1 SDSVAQYLTANTPC
15 HPDLS
20 SLKNMTLRLRLQDQQ
35 EETSVTLFQGKM
47 STDGNNYS
55 IIKGKVSSV
64 LLLLKM
70 LQINHA

>member
-1 SDSVAQYLTANTPC
+1 
-15 HPDLS
+15 
-20 SLKNMTLRLRLQDQQ
+20 MTLRLRLQDQQ

-70 LQINHA
+70 LQIIMPDLCPGILARGIF

>member
-1 SDSVAQYLTANTPC
+1 MDNAVYDGGDAEFPYPSVRLR
-15 HPDLS
+15 DLDP
-20 SLKNMTLRLRLQDQQ
+20 LRLQDQQ

>member
-1 SDSVAQYLTANTPC
+1 
-15 HPDLS
+15 
-20 SLKNMTLRLRLQDQQ
+20 MTLRLRLQDQQ

-55 IIKGKVSSV
+55 IIKGKVCSV

>member
-1 SDSVAQYLTANTPC
+1 
-15 HPDLS
+15 
-20 SLKNMTLRLRLQDQQ
+20 MTLRLRLQDQQ

-47 STDGNNYS
+47 STDGNNYY

>member
-1 SDSVAQYLTANTPC
+1 
-15 HPDLS
+15 
-20 SLKNMTLRLRLQDQQ
+20 
-35 EETSVTLFQGKM
+35 M